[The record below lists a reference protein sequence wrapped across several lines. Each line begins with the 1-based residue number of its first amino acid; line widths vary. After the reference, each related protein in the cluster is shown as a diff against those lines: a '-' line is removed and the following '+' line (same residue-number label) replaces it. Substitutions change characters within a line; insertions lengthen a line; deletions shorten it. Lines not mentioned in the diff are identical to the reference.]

1 MSYYI
6 AYGSNLNKEQ
16 MKYRCPT
23 AHVVGNG
30 YLMDYELVFRMYATI
45 EKASGEKV
53 PITVWSIDSECE
65 KSLDRY
71 EGYPRLYGKEMLE
84 VEMDGKREKM
94 MAYTMTDGYAMG
106 VPSEHYLATIRTGYQ
121 EAGFDEDVLMAGV
134 EKSRERM
141 KQEMEAER
149 MEEAPWS
156 QQLPL

>member
-1 MSYYI
+1 MSLTWTVMRDI
-6 AYGSNLNKEQ
+6 RDC
-16 MKYRCPT
+16 M
-23 AHVVGNG
+23 
-30 YLMDYELVFRMYATI
+30 
-45 EKASGEKV
+45 EKKCWKWSWMETGE
-53 PITVWSIDSECE
+53 
-65 KSLDRY
+65 
-71 EGYPRLYGKEMLE
+71 
-84 VEMDGKREKM
+84 M
-94 MAYTMTDGYAMG
+94 MAYTMTEGYAMG

>member
-1 MSYYI
+1 MLIWEISPRDEF
-6 AYGSNLNKEQ
+6 N
-16 MKYRCPT
+16 
-23 AHVVGNG
+23 
-30 YLMDYELVFRMYATI
+30 
-45 EKASGEKV
+45 
-53 PITVWSIDSECE
+53 
-65 KSLDRY
+65 LDRY

-84 VEMDGKREKM
+84 VELDGKREKM
-94 MAYTMTDGYAMG
+94 MAYTMTEGYAMG
-106 VPSEHYLATIRTGYQ
+106 VPSEYYLATIRTGYQ